1 MRGRCFAT
9 VLDLRLSTVG
19 MQWQLVSHRYYV
31 AGRFTFGRIER
42 LSNICTDQNAYH
54 YCDTIVNAHLHAIA
68 ESHHHVVTNSHCHAI
83 SDPNCNVVT
92 NSHGITDP
100 NCNAIT
106 NSHCNAITDPN
117 CNVVT
122 NSHGHAITNSH
133 CNAITNC
140 HTATTPQ
147 PTATP
152 VPTATP
158 LPTPTATSSPTPTPR
173 PPLPSIQPDFA
184 SIIEQGN
191 LRYERRVR
199 QEIDELREGMPQL
212 ARKIEGLSWVEDGI
226 EGPEERGIF
235 SRLISLAD
243 VGLTARLIEEPWVAE
258 GRNSAAFHSLSWLY
272 LTDAE
277 LFDEIMSHPALTDDI
292 TYRESKVL
300 ATLET
305 TAIPVVR
312 LLEEPDILDKLLDPE
327 RHTMEVRTIDLP
339 LAGETELTII
349 RTRPGL
355 DSTMDLLEHSVRSL
369 EEFMGFPFPRRQ
381 VIVLFAAAPG
391 GGALLPGHVQ
401 IRVREGLSHDT
412 LVHELSHIYWQ
423 GAPNLE
429 TYPPSRWV
437 TEGAAVF
444 MEFVV
449 QDTLQTFEADINHEF
464 GRCTLAQN
472 ISEVEALGPVGASF
486 QIYDCAY
493 GMGARFFKDLYDNM
507 GEDDFR
513 LGFRRLF
520 LHHRFGT
527 GPCRTLICYVR
538 ESFTTFAPV
547 EDLITRRYSG

>member
-1 MRGRCFAT
+1 
-9 VLDLRLSTVG
+9 
-19 MQWQLVSHRYYV
+19 
-31 AGRFTFGRIER
+31 
-42 LSNICTDQNAYH
+42 
-54 YCDTIVNAHLHAIA
+54 
-68 ESHHHVVTNSHCHAI
+68 
-83 SDPNCNVVT
+83 
-92 NSHGITDP
+92 
-100 NCNAIT
+100 
-106 NSHCNAITDPN
+106 
-117 CNVVT
+117 
-122 NSHGHAITNSH
+122 
-133 CNAITNC
+133 
-140 HTATTPQ
+140 
-147 PTATP
+147 
-152 VPTATP
+152 
-158 LPTPTATSSPTPTPR
+158 
-173 PPLPSIQPDFA
+173 
-184 SIIEQGN
+184 
-191 LRYERRVR
+191 
-199 QEIDELREGMPQL
+199 MPQL

-312 LLEEPDILDKLLDPE
+312 LLEQPDILDKLLDPE

-486 QIYDCAY
+486 QIYDCVY

-520 LHHRFGT
+520 LYHRFGT